1 MWGCCI
7 FFFSSRRRHTRC
19 ALVTGVQTCALPIC
33 LRAVTEE
40 GSRLFQRNSWF
51 GLRQQRFR
59 GEGTEYESL
68 AEYQPGMD
76 RRAIDWNASARH
88 VKLLAKEYRDERDNR
103 AVLAIDSGRPMAEPV
118 GGVPRVARAVSAARL
133 PAYVGLKKNARLRC
147 FYFA

>member
-1 MWGCCI
+1 MI
-7 FFFSSRRRHTRC
+7 NIVPS
-19 ALVTGVQTCALPIC
+19 
-33 LRAVTEE
+33 LRAVTDE

-88 VKLLAKEYRDERDNR
+88 VKLLAKEYRVERDNR
-103 AVLAIDSGRPMAEPV
+103 VVLAIDSGRTLAEPV
-118 GGVPRVARAVSAARL
+118 GGKPRVDRPMSPALLLAYLRL
-133 PAYVGLKKNARLRC
+133 KLTDRLRL
-147 FYFA
+147 FHFAAQPQAPTPAHLHTQDFTH

>member
-51 GLRQQRFR
+51 GLRQPRFR

-76 RRAIDWNASARH
+76 RRAHDWNASARH
-88 VKLLAKEYRDERDNR
+88 VKFPAQAYRVELDTRHVLVLSR
-103 AVLAIDSGRPMAEPV
+103 WRTMPHAVGGRP
-118 GGVPRVARAVSAARL
+118 RADLWRAAAR
-133 PAYVGLKKNARLRC
+133 
-147 FYFA
+147 